1 LISALIVS
9 AAPAGSSVAL
19 VRLSRIFVGLLG
31 LVVAASACSKTP
43 PANAEEFITRYLIDD
58 GNPLTDDLA
67 RANTNINAVPIKRNA
82 LTTVGDYQFTS
93 YYHQDGKIVVGRRL
107 TGLATWELFKT
118 ALSSVNINDDHNIS
132 SIAIDGDGIFH
143 MSWGMHGNNFLY
155 TKSTSSVLN
164 SSPITLVG
172 GSTGNAAAINSMTGL
187 YNTGVTYPDF
197 YNLPDGD
204 LLFAYRNGGSGSG
217 DYRMR
222 RYDTATDAW
231 TELGAGASDIW
242 LGRKA
247 PGSTLPDV
255 SAYPNELAFDPNG
268 DIHATWTW
276 RTGGDT
282 TTGQPGFQTNHHI
295 NYARSSDQGAT
306 WTNMAGVPYATPIYE
321 TNAEIA
327 INLPEGSSLI
337 NTTAMAV
344 DALGQPVLATWY
356 APGAPQGNHARQYMF
371 AWYDEA
377 QSQWKT
383 SQVSNRTI
391 DGPAKTTEAVVRDM
405 ARPIVVIDD
414 ANRAIVAYRDNQ
426 DANGLT
432 IAYSQSPLRNDWQTI
447 DLTTEDLGNW
457 EPTYDVNR
465 WREDRVLS
473 FLYQSSGLGQ
483 TGSPIEVLEWDADAF
498 FADLNAPKLR
508 LVVNRGTGAVSIRN
522 GTGETVDVDGYS
534 IISASGALNPTNW
547 SSLQDQAI
555 VGWEE
560 ANASATRLNEL
571 NSTGSLLISDATTTN
586 LGHAYALN
594 ATSIGQAIQG
604 SDLKFEYATVS
615 GDVRNGV
622 VEYVGYN
629 NLVMFVN
636 PLTGAATL
644 GNMSSFDVAID
655 GYTITSAT
663 GALQG
668 ANGQWLSLDD
678 QNLTGGQWF
687 EANAEATRLS
697 ELLMSGAMA
706 FDSGDALT
714 LGSLFNPAGVSDLT
728 FEFLLA
734 GESTP
739 LLGEVVYQIPGDFD
753 FSGAVDADDLAI
765 WRSAFGSSAEGD
777 ANGDG
782 VTNGADLLVWQ
793 RHFGATWS
801 PTAAIVQAAV
811 PEPSTAALA
820 FIAALTL
827 AARRKIF

>member
-1 LISALIVS
+1 MAHR
-9 AAPAGSSVAL
+9 PA
-19 VRLSRIFVGLLG
+19 R
-31 LVVAASACSKTP
+31 
-43 PANAEEFITRYLIDD
+43 AEDFITRYLIDD
-58 GNPLTDDLA
+58 GNPLTDNLA

-107 TGLATWELFKT
+107 TGQATWELFKT
-118 ALSSVNINDDHNIS
+118 ELNSININDDHNIS

-143 MSWGMHGNNFLY
+143 MSWGMHANNFLY

-164 SSPITLVG
+164 SNPITLVG
-172 GSTGNAAAINSMTGL
+172 GATGNAAAINNMTGL
-187 YNTGVTYPDF
+187 YNTSVTYPEF

-204 LLFAYRNGGSGSG
+204 LLFNYRNGSSGNG

-222 RYDTATDAW
+222 RYDTATDSW
-231 TELGAGASDIW
+231 SELGAGANDIW
-242 LGRKA
+242 LGRQA
-247 PGSTLPDV
+247 PGSTLPNV
-255 SAYPNELAFDPNG
+255 NAYPNELAFDPNG
-268 DIHATWTW
+268 DIHVTWTW

-282 TTGQPGFQTNHHI
+282 TMGQSGFQTNHHV

-306 WTNMAGVPYATPIYE
+306 WTNMAGVPYTTPIYE

-371 AWYDEA
+371 AWYDES

-383 SQVSNRTI
+383 SQISNRTI
-391 DGPAKTTEAVVRDM
+391 DGPAKTSEAVVRDM

-447 DLTTEDLGNW
+447 NLMTEDLGNW

-465 WREDRVLS
+465 WREDGVLS

-483 TGSPIEVLEWDADAF
+483 TGAPIEVLEWDADAF
-498 FADLNAPKLR
+498 FADLNASKLR
-508 LVVNRGTGAVSIRN
+508 LVVDRGTGAVSIRN
-522 GTGETVDVDGYS
+522 GTGETVDVDGYAIS
-534 IISASGALNPTNW
+534 SASGALSPPGW
-547 SSLQDQAI
+547 SSLQDQST

-560 ANASATRLNEL
+560 ANASATQLNEL
-571 NSTGSLLISDATTTN
+571 NSTGSLLFNDATVTN
-586 LGHAYALN
+586 LGHAFAPS

-604 SDLKFEYATVS
+604 SDLQFEYTTAG
-615 GDVRNGV
+615 GDVRNGL

-644 GNMSSFDVAID
+644 RNMSSFDVAID
-655 GYTITSAT
+655 GYTITSAA
-663 GALQG
+663 GALKA
-668 ANGQWLSLDD
+668 ANGDWLSLDD
-678 QNLTGGQWF
+678 QNLAGGQWF
-687 EANAEATRLS
+687 EANASATRLS

-706 FDSGDALT
+706 FDSGDVLAL
-714 LGSLFNPAGVSDLT
+714 GALFDAAGVGDLA

-753 FSGAVDADDLAI
+753 LNGLVDAEDLAT
-765 WRSAFGSSAEGD
+765 WRSAFGSTAEGD

-782 VTNGADLLVWQ
+782 VSDGADLLVWQ
-793 RHFGATWS
+793 RNFGASWS
-801 PTAAIVQAAV
+801 PAASITQAAV
-811 PEPSTAALA
+811 PEPSS
-820 FIAALTL
+820 AALTL
-827 AARRKIF
+827 VVALSLAVRRKKSF

>member
-1 LISALIVS
+1 MKTLKSRPKLSRTRSLSI
-9 AAPAGSSVAL
+9 GVAL
-19 VRLSRIFVGLLG
+19 MLSVLAVAGNAPRRAQAEDFV
-31 LVVAASACSKTP
+31 
-43 PANAEEFITRYLIDD
+43 TRTLIDD
-58 GNPLTDDLA
+58 GNPETNDLA

-93 YYHQDGKIVVGRRL
+93 YYLQNGKIAVGRRL
-107 TGLATWELFKT
+107 TGQATWELFRT
-118 ALSSVNINDDHNIS
+118 EFTSVNINDDHNIS

-172 GSTGNAAAINSMTGL
+172 GATGNAAAPNSMTGL
-187 YNTGVTYPDF
+187 YNTSVTYPDF

-268 DIHATWTW
+268 DLHLTWTW

-282 TTGQPGFQTNHHI
+282 TAGQSGFQTNHHI
-295 NYARSSDQGAT
+295 NYARSSDYGAT

-371 AWYDEA
+371 AWYDES
-377 QSQWKT
+377 QSQWQT
-383 SQVSNRTI
+383 SQISNRTI
-391 DGPAKTTEAVVRDM
+391 DGPAKTSEAVVRDM

-432 IAYSQSPLRNDWQTI
+432 IAYSQSPQRNDWQTF

-457 EPTYDVNR
+457 EPTYDINR

-473 FLYQSSGLGQ
+473 FLYQPSGLGQ
-483 TGSPIEVLEWDADAF
+483 IGAPIEVLEWDADAF

-508 LVVNRGTGAVSIRN
+508 LVVDRGTGVVSIRN
-522 GTGETVDVDGYS
+522 GTGETFEVDGYS
-534 IISASGALNPTNW
+534 ISSASGALSPTGW
-547 SSLQDQAI
+547 TSLADQA
-555 VGWEE
+555 VPGWEE
-560 ANASATRLNEL
+560 APPPAATRLSEL
-571 NSTGSLLISDATTTN
+571 NATGSLQFNDATVAN
-586 LGHAYALN
+586 LGPAFALN
-594 ATSIGQAIQG
+594 ASSIGEAIGG
-604 SDLKFEYATVS
+604 SDLQFEYTTDS

-636 PLTGAATL
+636 PLTGEATL
-644 GNMSSFDVAID
+644 RNMSNFDVAID
-655 GYTITSAT
+655 GYTITSAA
-663 GALQG
+663 GSLEP
-668 ANGQWLSLDD
+668 ANGDWLSLDD

-687 EANAEATRLS
+687 EANASVTRLS
-697 ELLMSGAMA
+697 ELLMTGEMP

-714 LGSLFNPAGVSDLT
+714 LGALFDAAGVGDLT

-734 GESTP
+734 GESSP

-753 FSGAVDADDLAI
+753 LNGAVDAADLAI
-765 WRSAFGSSAEGD
+765 WRSAFGASTEGD
-777 ANGDG
+777 ANADG
-782 VTNGADLLVWQ
+782 VTDGADLLVWQ
-793 RHFGATWS
+793 QNFGATWS
-801 PTAAIVQAAV
+801 PAASIAQAAV

-820 FIAALTL
+820 LLAATFIAS
-827 AARRKIF
+827 RRRT